1 MKHSVWP
8 LLGAAAALTLLSLSA
23 LAVSPVHAFVQ
34 EIHLNSSN
42 VQVVHNTAASADV
55 LNMSLNVTS
64 DGELGGCEGED
75 DDLLES
81 GVTVGV
87 YGGSCLQFFF
97 TCISVGCPT
106 LPFDFTVNPYVEH
119 EIGSSSYGT
128 FFGLNG
134 SGTVSSKI
142 VSLAT
147 PPNTCG
153 TWSINLQAT
162 KLDLSSITSPGVVLF
177 LNDSDDSGPFCYD
190 VNAQIGNGITKQHFG
205 VHRARH

>member
-153 TWSINLQAT
+153 RRLGSVLLRRERADRQWNHQAAFRRASRSP
-162 KLDLSSITSPGVVLF
+162 LSHETRLF
-177 LNDSDDSGPFCYD
+177 R
-190 VNAQIGNGITKQHFG
+190 
-205 VHRARH
+205 HRTRQVWAT